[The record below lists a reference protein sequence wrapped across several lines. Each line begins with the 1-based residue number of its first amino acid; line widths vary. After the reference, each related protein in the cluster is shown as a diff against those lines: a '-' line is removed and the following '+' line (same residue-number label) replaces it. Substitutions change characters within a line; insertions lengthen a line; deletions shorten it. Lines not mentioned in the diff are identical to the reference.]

1 MTLGKKWVIL
11 VPAVVLAATAFVA
24 WPFLPKRYQSGTTI
38 TVVPQRVPESYVPPT
53 ATQKIEDR
61 LRSLQA
67 QMLSRTN
74 LERIIRDSDLYP
86 SERKRLPMEDVVEMM
101 RRDVEIQIMGDTFRV
116 AYVSQNPKQA
126 MDVAGRL
133 TSILLNE
140 GMQDRQALAAMTSD
154 FLEDQ
159 LANTRR
165 DFAEN
170 ARKMDLARIEKNAV
184 TVRLLTLEAEVLE
197 ASYKSLLAKAEEAK
211 LAVSVERR
219 QIGEQFRILEP
230 SRLPPSRRAQRPT
243 GVLALVTVG
252 ASCFRS
258 RASRSRSASRAACW
272 TGSGWLTRND
282 ASNAK
287 SLLVPDFAITA
298 IAAVRRSGLDDG
310 ATAASRAMS

>member
-86 SERKRLPMEDVVEMM
+86 SERKRLPMEDVVEKM

-170 ARKMDLARIEKNAV
+170 AQKMERARIEKNAV
-184 TVRLLTLEAEVLE
+184 TVRVLTLEAEVLE
-197 ASYKSLLAKAEEAK
+197 ARYKSLLVKAEEAR

-219 QIGEQFRILEP
+219 QLGERFEVLEP
-230 SRLPPSRRAQRPT
+230 SRLPEKPLSPT
-243 GVLALVTVG
+243 RLGLTFVGAVAGLCFGLALVAV
-252 ASCFRS
+252 S
-258 RASRSRSASRAACW
+258 
-272 TGSGWLTRND
+272 
-282 ASNAK
+282 
-287 SLLVPDFAITA
+287 
-298 IAAVRRSGLDDG
+298 AVRRAGQ
-310 ATAASRAMS
+310 ARTAKS

>member
-1 MTLGKKWVIL
+1 VT
-11 VPAVVLAATAFVA
+11 P
-24 WPFLPKRYQSGTTI
+24 
-38 TVVPQRVPESYVPPT
+38 TV
-53 ATQKIEDR
+53 TQKIEDR
-61 LRSLQA
+61 LRSLQV
-67 QMLSRTN
+67 QILSRSK
-74 LERIIRDSDLYP
+74 LERIIRGTDLYP
-86 SERKRLPMEDVVEMM
+86 EMRKRHPMEDVVERM
-101 RRDVEIQIMGDTFRV
+101 RRDVEIQVKGDTFRV

-133 TSILLNE
+133 TSLLVDE
-140 GMQDRQALAAMTSD
+140 SVKDREVLAVMTSE

-230 SRLPPSRRAQRPT
+230 SRLPEKPLSPT
-243 GVLALVTVG
+243 RLGLTFVG
-252 ASCFRS
+252 AVAGLCFGLAFVAVS
-258 RASRSRSASRAACW
+258 
-272 TGSGWLTRND
+272 
-282 ASNAK
+282 
-287 SLLVPDFAITA
+287 
-298 IAAVRRSGLDDG
+298 AVRRAGQ
-310 ATAASRAMS
+310 ARTAKS